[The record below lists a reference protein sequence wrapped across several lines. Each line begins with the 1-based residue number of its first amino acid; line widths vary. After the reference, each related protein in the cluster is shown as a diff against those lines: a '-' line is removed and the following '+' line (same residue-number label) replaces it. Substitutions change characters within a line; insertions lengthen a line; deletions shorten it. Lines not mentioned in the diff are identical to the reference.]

1 MSLLTDIF
9 TEYVHYGLYK
19 YKTCCSFD
27 NVLEVQR
34 LFRDESLTDTDK
46 VEQALRM
53 LVKNRFKVWILSER
67 EKKELLNCVIKE
79 QINLPKRPVVRPQ
92 QKSFDFWLDGE
103 YIYASF
109 MQEYGIDL
117 IEQQGK
123 LHWKKFVALFQG
135 LPENT
140 KIREIMRIRSMDIPQ
155 YNGKNQRQIQDI
167 QELKSYYALPVCG
180 GGGKAGLD
188 ALFHALESMVV

>member
-1 MSLLTDIF
+1 MSLLTDVF
-9 TEYVHYGLYK
+9 TEYVHYGLYQ

-34 LFRDESLTDTDK
+34 MFRDERLTDFDK
-46 VEQALRM
+46 IEQALSM
-53 LVKNRFKVWILSER
+53 LVKNHFKVWVLSAG
-67 EKKELLNCVIKE
+67 EKEELLNYVIKE
-79 QINLPKRPVVRPQ
+79 QIVLPKRPAVRLQ
-92 QKSFDFWLDGE
+92 KKSFDFWLDGE

-123 LHWKKFVALFQG
+123 LHWKKFIALFQG
-135 LPENT
+135 LSENT
-140 KIREIMRIRSMDIPQ
+140 KIREIMKIRSMDIPR
-155 YNGKNQRQIQDI
+155 YNGKNGKQIQDI

-188 ALFHALESMVV
+188 ALFNALESMVV

>member
-1 MSLLTDIF
+1 MPLLTDVF
-9 TEYVHYGLYK
+9 TEYVYYRVYK

-34 LFRDESLTDTDK
+34 MFRDKNLTDIDK
-46 VEQALRM
+46 IEQALCM
-53 LVKNRFKVWILSER
+53 LVQNRFKVWVLTITQKE
-67 EKKELLNCVIKE
+67 ELLNLVIKE
-79 QINLPKRPVVRPQ
+79 QIQLPKRPVIRTQ
-92 QKSFDFWLDGE
+92 QKTFDFLFDGE

-117 IEQQGK
+117 VEQQGK
-123 LHWKKFVALFQG
+123 LHWKKFIALFQG
-135 LPENT
+135 LSENT
-140 KIREIMRIRSMDIPQ
+140 KIREIMKIRSMDIPQ
-155 YNGKNQRQIQDI
+155 YNGKNQHQIQDI

-188 ALFHALESMVV
+188 ALFYALESMAV